1 MRTMTTLDAQNH
13 FGELIDASQI
23 EPVLITRQGL
33 PVSVV
38 LSTTGNTANTI
49 LQVMKLMR
57 ELSPLKGDAA
67 AAAYEAFRQKAG
79 NEAENDGLNEEAINE
94 LVHVYR

>member
-1 MRTMTTLDAQNH
+1 
-13 FGELIDASQI
+13 
-23 EPVLITRQGL
+23 
-33 PVSVV
+33 V

-67 AAAYEAFRQKAG
+67 AATYEAFRQKAG

-94 LVHVYR
+94 LVHVNR